1 MDVPSVFT
9 LLKVG
14 FGPSSSH
21 TMGAYRAARDFRG
34 LVAKAGS
41 AGGRLRVVLLGS
53 LARTGRGHLSDAAVA
68 AGLTGHVPDRDAT
81 KPLPDVL
88 AAVRAA
94 GDVRIA
100 GGRFV
105 FRPDEDIVFDVS
117 EHGLLHPNTLRFELL
132 GDEERVVLAEEYRSL
147 GGGAVAGG
155 TFGAESAGK
164 GRFTMTE
171 ILASCWERGTDLVG
185 FVRENER
192 RLGRTD
198 AETET
203 RLSVLWAAMRDSIA
217 RGLST
222 PGVLPGP
229 LRLVRRAPGL
239 YEALQKREE
248 ARKPLTQEMD
258 LASAYA
264 IAVAEENAA
273 GMQVVTAPTCGA
285 AGVVPAVLRTFQ
297 EVLGLRDERIHDA
310 LLVAGLI
317 GLAVATNASIAG
329 AEVGCQGEVGTAS
342 AMAAAAAC
350 YLLGGDVEAQVDR
363 AAETALEH
371 YLGLTC
377 DPVYGL
383 VQIPCI
389 ERNGAAVVAAL
400 HAASLAVLC
409 RGEDRISFDTAV
421 AALREVGRDMS
432 PKYKETGL
440 GGIAALFGGGREDG

>member
-1 MDVPSVFT
+1 MPDVPSVFT
-9 LLKVG
+9 LIKVG

-21 TMGAYRAARDFRG
+21 TMGPYFAARDFRG
-34 LVAKAGS
+34 IVASGRIR
-41 AGGRLRVVLLGS
+41 GGRLRAVLLGS
-53 LARTGRGHLSDAAVA
+53 LALTGRGHLTDAAVA
-68 AGLTGHVPDRDAT
+68 AGLSGCDLGADPVP
-81 KPLPDVL
+81 PLPDVL
-88 AAVRAA
+88 AQVRAA
-94 GDVRIA
+94 GAVRV
-100 GGRFV
+100 GGRT
-105 FRPDEDIVFDVS
+105 FRFNPDEDIVFDPS
-117 EHGLLHPNTLRFELL
+117 AGDLPHPNTLRFEVL
-132 GDEERVVLAEEYRSL
+132 GEDGRVLVSEEYRSL

-155 TFGAESAGK
+155 TFGEEGARK

-171 ILASCWERGTDLVG
+171 VLRACRERGTDLVG

-192 RLGRTD
+192 QLGLTDVDIDGRLAG
-198 AETET
+198 
-203 RLSVLWAAMRDSIA
+203 LWQAMRDSIA
-217 RGLST
+217 RGLRT
-222 PGVLPGP
+222 PGVLPGA
-229 LRLVRRAPGL
+229 LGLARRAPGL
-239 YEALQKREE
+239 HAALQESDR
-248 ARKPLTQEMD
+248 ALAFSREMD
-258 LASAYA
+258 LASTYA
-264 IAVAEENAA
+264 IAAAEENAA
-273 GMQVVTAPTCGA
+273 GGRVVTAPTCGA
-285 AGVVPAVLRTFQ
+285 AGVVPAVLRVLQ
-297 EVLGLRDERIHDA
+297 ETLEIPDEKVHDA

-317 GLAVATNASIAG
+317 GLAVAANASIAG

-389 ERNGAAVVAAL
+389 ERNGAAAVGAL

-421 AALREVGRDMS
+421 AALAEVGRDMS

-440 GGIAALFGGGREDG
+440 GGIAGRFREDRRGP